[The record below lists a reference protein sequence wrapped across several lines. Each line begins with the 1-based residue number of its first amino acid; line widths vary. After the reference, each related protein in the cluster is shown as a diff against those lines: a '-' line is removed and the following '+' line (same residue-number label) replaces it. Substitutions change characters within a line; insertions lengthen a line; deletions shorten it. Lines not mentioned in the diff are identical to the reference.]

1 MKAFDRAVGV
11 APAERLAVVR
21 IGVFGFGSLY
31 LLVRFSSILSVR
43 DLADR
48 RFDPVGPIGLLDG
61 PVSDLALV
69 AALIATIVAC
79 GAAAAGWRW
88 RESSIVA
95 ALGLIAV
102 LSYRLS
108 WGQILHTENL
118 LVLHAA
124 ILVFTPAADAWTVG
138 NRRAK
143 PAPQPSWR
151 YGWALQT
158 LALATILGYL
168 IAAWAKIRNGGLD
181 WMTGDVLRSHI
192 AADNLLKELLGDP
205 TSPLTSL
212 VVPQGWLFP
221 PMAVG
226 AILAEVGAFL
236 AMSRGSFRKLWVA
249 TMWLFHVAV
258 LALMAILFPYQL
270 LGIAF
275 LPFLKGEKLIA
286 HLARRWRRD
295 GALPVENDR
304 ISVAPDAKAG
314 G

>member
-1 MKAFDRAVGV
+1 MRPFDRAVGV

-31 LLVRFSSILSVR
+31 LLARSSSILSVR

-48 RFDPVGPIGLLDG
+48 RFNPVGPIRLLDG
-61 PVSDLALV
+61 PVSDLVLV
-69 AALIATIVAC
+69 AALVATIVAC
-79 GAAAAGWRW
+79 AAAAAGWRW
-88 RESSIVA
+88 RQSSIVA
-95 ALGLIAV
+95 AFGLMTV

-124 ILVFTPAADAWTVG
+124 ILVFTPAADAWTLG
-138 NRRAK
+138 SRRDRGV
-143 PAPQPSWR
+143 PQPSWR

-181 WMTGDVLRSHI
+181 WMSGDVLRSHI

-205 TSPLTSL
+205 TSPLASV
-212 VVPQGWLFP
+212 VVPLGWLFP

-226 AILAEVGAFL
+226 SIVVEVGAFV
-236 AMSRGSFRKLWVA
+236 AMSRGRLRQAWVA
-249 TMWLFHVAV
+249 TMWVFHVAV

-275 LPFLKGEKLIA
+275 LPFVRGERHVRRIAARLGVRAQQKRHSAGKL
-286 HLARRWRRD
+286 D
-295 GALPVENDR
+295 T
-304 ISVAPDAKAG
+304 VAG
-314 G
+314 R